1 MIQAS
6 KVGICYAILVGLLCN
21 FGKSG
26 VYIRGVIQEVFV
38 MTILRGFPKM
48 HPKCC
53 AVSTLETSR
62 EDIEAYIEGVG
73 QNDDPVGVGF
83 VHRVLLG

>member
-1 MIQAS
+1 M
-6 KVGICYAILVGLLCN
+6 
-21 FGKSG
+21 
-26 VYIRGVIQEVFV
+26 

-73 QNDDPVGVGF
+73 QNGDPRWGRVCSQGV
-83 VHRVLLG
+83 VRVT

>member
-1 MIQAS
+1 MRS
-6 KVGICYAILVGLLCN
+6 WWGSFAILANPECI
-21 FGKSG
+21 FGVLFRKS
-26 VYIRGVIQEVFV
+26 FV

-73 QNDDPVGVGF
+73 QNDDPRWGRVCSQGV
-83 VHRVLLG
+83 VRVT

>member
-1 MIQAS
+1 MLCDLGGTPLQFWQIRS
-6 KVGICYAILVGLLCN
+6 VYSGCY
-21 FGKSG
+21 SG
-26 VYIRGVIQEVFV
+26 NPFV

-48 HPKCC
+48 HPKSC

-73 QNDDPVGVGF
+73 QNGDPRWGRVCSQGV
-83 VHRVLLG
+83 VRVT

>member
-26 VYIRGVIQEVFV
+26 VYIRGVIQEVFCDDNPAWV
-38 MTILRGFPKM
+38 SEDAPEVLCSFHSRDFSGGYRSLYRGSWSERRP
-48 HPKCC
+48 P
-53 AVSTLETSR
+53 
-62 EDIEAYIEGVG
+62 
-73 QNDDPVGVGF
+73 
-83 VHRVLLG
+83 LG